1 MSAKY
6 QVQVGDT
13 LWVLAERFYGDGRLN
28 TVIAVA
34 NDLADPDYIV
44 VGQELEIPYVTYRYQ
59 VRVGDTKKKLA
70 LRFYNDIT
78 MSEVYEIPNGAAQRD
93 LIVGEWLLIPDLANA
108 GHHTVV
114 AGETLKKLAERW
126 YGDGHLW
133 TIISIAN
140 RLPDGDPVQGT
151 MLIQPRLNRKH
162 TVVGGETLW
171 KLVEDNYGDGDTDRT
186 LTLVKIV
193 AAANFIDDPDYIM
206 VGQVIYFPSFDLG
219 G

>member
-114 AGETLKKLAERW
+114 AGETLKELAERW

-151 MLIQPRLNRKH
+151 TLIQPRLNRKH
-162 TVVGGETLW
+162 TVVGGDTLW